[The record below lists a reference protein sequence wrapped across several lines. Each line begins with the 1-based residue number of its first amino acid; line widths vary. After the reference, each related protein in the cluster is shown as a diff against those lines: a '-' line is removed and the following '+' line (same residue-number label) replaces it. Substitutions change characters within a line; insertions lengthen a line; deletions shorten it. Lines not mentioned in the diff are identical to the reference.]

1 MSARITKV
9 HRDGTT
15 KIYSTPSFDGTY
27 LYFTSAGDNTET
39 HEVGTGQKLSISNED
54 EDSTVI
60 VECSF
65 LEDVY
70 LKDGFAFWENAVFGD
85 EITLEIVLPANT
97 PMISEDNKGNA
108 DYVDGEIKYITDT
121 SVPDETWIG
130 RYYLFPSDYTV
141 NRFVNKINILGTNYK
156 GLILES
162 SDIALISK
170 IFKFRFTYNNDNDT
184 KNKNIKV
191 SIVLELYREHTV
203 GVI

>member
-9 HRDGTT
+9 HRDGST
-15 KIYSTPSFDGTY
+15 KIYSSPSFDGTY
-27 LYFTSAGDNTET
+27 LYFTSAGDNLET
-39 HEVGTGQKLSISNED
+39 REVGEGQKLTISNED
-54 EDSTVI
+54 EEQVI
-60 VECSF
+60 SVECSF

-70 LKDGFAFWENAVFGD
+70 LKDGFAFWENAIFGD

-97 PMISEDNKGNA
+97 PMLSEDKAGNA
-108 DYVDGEIKYITDT
+108 DYVDGSIDYITD
-121 SVPDETWIG
+121 SKVPDETWVG
-130 RYYLFPSDYTV
+130 EYYLFPSDYTI

-170 IFKFRFTYNNDNDT
+170 IFKFRFTYNNDNQT
-184 KNKNIKV
+184 TNKNIKV

-203 GVI
+203 GVL